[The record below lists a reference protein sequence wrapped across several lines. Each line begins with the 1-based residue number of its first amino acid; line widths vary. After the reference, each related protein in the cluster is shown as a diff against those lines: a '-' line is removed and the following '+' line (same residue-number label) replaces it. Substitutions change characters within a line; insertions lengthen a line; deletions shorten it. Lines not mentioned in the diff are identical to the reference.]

1 MWKDISTHLSILNF
15 LTDLS
20 LQNSKTWI
28 QNWAQ
33 KKKSYSLIQFLI
45 FFSKCSRFQMHSFS
59 LFFFLLLLNILLN
72 IHILNIYSQNSAV
85 NTFFFKKHFNTFKYA
100 ILYCM
105 IVECVNV
112 WSLSLTAWQILKQ
125 DEHIKKCEKKIIK
138 EHLHTAIFRGS
149 IVPALYIIF
158 DFEPLILVFLDSK
171 ELGKISAFY
180 KTQLLIPKQAYFS
193 IFYTS

>member
-1 MWKDISTHLSILNF
+1 MLY
-15 LTDLS
+15 
-20 LQNSKTWI
+20 LQNSVI
-28 QNWAQ
+28 
-33 KKKSYSLIQFLI
+33 
-45 FFSKCSRFQMHSFS
+45 
-59 LFFFLLLLNILLN
+59 
-72 IHILNIYSQNSAV
+72 
-85 NTFFFKKHFNTFKYA
+85 NTFFSSKKHFNTFKYA
-100 ILYCM
+100 IFYCM

-112 WSLSLTAWQILKQ
+112 WSLNLTAWQILKQ
-125 DEHIKKCEKKIIK
+125 DEHIKKCEKNN
-138 EHLHTAIFRGS
+138 HQRTLHTAIFRGP

>member
-1 MWKDISTHLSILNF
+1 
-15 LTDLS
+15 
-20 LQNSKTWI
+20 
-28 QNWAQ
+28 
-33 KKKSYSLIQFLI
+33 
-45 FFSKCSRFQMHSFS
+45 MHSFS
-59 LFFFLLLLNILLN
+59 PIFFFFLNMLYL
-72 IHILNIYSQNSAV
+72 QNSV
-85 NTFFFKKHFNTFKYA
+85 INTFSSKKHFNTFEYA
-100 ILYCM
+100 IFYCM

-112 WSLSLTAWQILKQ
+112 WSLNLTAWQILKQ
-125 DEHIKKCEKKIIK
+125 DEHIKKCEKNNHQRK
-138 EHLHTAIFRGS
+138 LHTAIFRGP